1 MDLSNST
8 FEVVKTAVIRLH
20 SEPRSSQVLPTSDTI
35 EHARTQLASKLPSE
49 GLGLQ
54 KIVKHLEEDLAPAFN
69 ASSHS
74 PNYYGFVT
82 GGCTP
87 AASIADNYV
96 TAFDQNVSVHLPN
109 ETIATGVEDRAL
121 SLLCEL
127 LDFQPKAWPH
137 RIFTTGATASN
148 VLGLACGREYV
159 IAEASAHR
167 TDAEVSVGE
176 YGIVEAM
183 HRAGLDKI
191 QILTTV
197 PHSSLSKAA
206 AILGLGRASIIHV
219 GRNDAPHKFD
229 INLLKSAMEQP
240 SLGTIVAVSAS
251 EVNTGL
257 YATSGLEEMQELRR
271 LCDMYGAWIHVDGAF
286 GILGR
291 VLDAPQ
297 HQSIIDA
304 CAGLELA
311 DSITG
316 DGHKLLNVPY
326 DCGFFFSRHRN
337 IAERVFQNP
346 NASYLATNNGPDSI
360 VSRELAEVPSTSG
373 LRQSPGIRQAWLQ
386 RYVDTSDRAVKGH
399 RKVHCRKRRLCTAP
413 CIDCANTRETRE
425 NLYYCA
431 LPCERFKFKRKLSG
445 SHQSH
450 KEDIRQWHSMGRPAC
465 LSICSFEL
473 ADECRKGFL
482 SDQRSATGCS
492 YTAQNSLNVI
502 EIKIKSTTLHD
513 SSSNL
518 FLNPFSFHRFIST
531 SPSSTFFPF
540 SIPSPTLKS

>member
-1 MDLSNST
+1 MDASDST
-8 FEVVKTAVIRLH
+8 FDMVSTAVARLQL
-20 SEPRSSQVLPTSDTI
+20 EPRSSQVLPSPDTI
-35 EHARTQLASKLPSE
+35 EHARTQLASKLPAQ

-54 KIVKHLEEDLAPAFN
+54 ETIKHLEKDLGPAFS
-69 ASSHS
+69 ASSRS

-109 ETIATGVEDRAL
+109 ESIATDVEDRAL

-127 LDFQPKAWPH
+127 LDFQPKSWPH
-137 RIFTTGATASN
+137 RTFTTGATASN

-191 QILTTV
+191 QVLTTV

-206 AILGLGRASIIHV
+206 AILGLGRASIKHV
-219 GRNDAPHKFD
+219 GREDAPHKFD
-229 INLLKSAMEQP
+229 MNVLRNMMEQP
-240 SLGTIVAVSAS
+240 NLGSIIAVSAS

-257 YATSGLEEMQELRR
+257 YATSGLEEMQELRK

-291 VLDAPQ
+291 VLDGPQ
-297 HQSIIDA
+297 HQTITQA

-360 VSRELAEVPSTSG
+360 MSPLNIGLENSR
-373 LRQSPGIRQAWLQ
+373 RFR
-386 RYVDTSDRAVKGH
+386 
-399 RKVHCRKRRLCTAP
+399 
-413 CIDCANTRETRE
+413 
-425 NLYYCA
+425 A
-431 LPCERFKFKRKLSG
+431 LPVYASLLAYGKHGYKDMLTHQIELSRAIAKFILESEDYILLPESSAPAQGRLESIYIIVIFRAKDPKLNKRLVDDIKATKKIYVSG
-445 SHQSH
+445 TAWDN
-450 KEDIRQWHSMGRPAC
+450 EPAC
-465 LSICSFEL
+465 RFAVSNWQTDVKRDLPIIMKVL
-473 ADECRKGFL
+473 HAVAMQHKT
-482 SDQRSATGCS
+482 Q
-492 YTAQNSLNVI
+492 
-502 EIKIKSTTLHD
+502 STT
-513 SSSNL
+513 
-518 FLNPFSFHRFIST
+518 
-531 SPSSTFFPF
+531 
-540 SIPSPTLKS
+540 